1 MDHNPEFSR
10 PVEAEKI
17 PPRGMELEITARPEE
32 CAALAKRMGL
42 LDIAGLNARLQ
53 LRRSDG
59 GQVIVV
65 DGDFAARVTQQCVV
79 TLEPMPADIA
89 ETLHGLFAPPEL
101 VPADAGVTEITDV
114 FAEDPEPIQNGV
126 IDLGELTVQHLSLA
140 LDPYPRKP
148 GVALPQA
155 RVVSNENGRENP
167 FAKLKD
173 LIKND
178 KE

>member
-1 MDHNPEFSR
+1 MDHNPEFSH
-10 PVEAEKI
+10 PVEVEKI
-17 PPRGMELEITARPEE
+17 PPRGMELEIAARPEE

-42 LDIAGLNARLQ
+42 LDVAALKARLQ

-65 DGDFAARVTQQCVV
+65 DGDFTAQVTQQCVV
-79 TLEPMPADIA
+79 SLEPMRVDIA

-101 VPADAGVTEITDV
+101 VPADTGVTEIADV
-114 FAEDPEPIQNGV
+114 FTEDPEPIQNGV
-126 IDLGELTVQHLSLA
+126 IDLGELTAQHLALA

-155 RVVSNENGRENP
+155 RAVSNENERASP
-167 FAKLKD
+167 FSGLKD